1 MSSLDNYGLLYPFG
15 KGLPIEDYIPHDNLG
30 ERLIP
35 LLRINGSGNH
45 TSLPPPPPI
54 ILPKPQVLEKFKV
67 TQSLLAIWESRVS
80 KSRRSWLLTGFF
92 SHFLTH
98 IVSS

>member
-1 MSSLDNYGLLYPFG
+1 MSSYDKYDLPYPFG
-15 KGLPIEDYIPHDNLG
+15 LSFPNEDDIPNGDLG

-67 TQSLLAIWESRVS
+67 TQSLLESNVYMC
-80 KSRRSWLLTGFF
+80 
-92 SHFLTH
+92 SHLGDE
-98 IVSS
+98 VAY